1 MMTIQAL
8 LKMADLNT
16 VTEEIPVETHS
27 SEKRSSKPR
36 VSVARNANVS
46 STTGAGSNSVGGSV
60 GGGGA
65 AANQRARRQSSRTSI
80 PRAGFDRRLI
90 RYENTYCMDPDDD
103 HKVDI
108 ARLRRVASSVI
119 ETAIAGY
126 KYDPN
131 QGKQFSVALADRV
144 RSQIKQLPF
153 QRYKLVVQVS
163 IGEKK
168 GQDLRVAS
176 RCMWDLKWDR
186 HLTITKETSDAYVT
200 VTIFLVYTE

>member
-1 MMTIQAL
+1 
-8 LKMADLNT
+8 MADLNT
-16 VTEEIPVETHS
+16 VTEEVPVDS
-27 SEKRSSKPR
+27 SSPEKRSSKPR
-36 VSVARNANVS
+36 ISVTRNVNVS
-46 STTGAGSNSVGGSV
+46 AA
-60 GGGGA
+60 GGA
-65 AANQRARRQSSRTSI
+65 ANTSGGTGAATNQRARRQSSRTSI

-90 RYENTYCMDPDDD
+90 RYENTYRMEPDDE

-108 ARLRRVASSVI
+108 VRLRRVATSVI

-131 QGKQFSVALADRV
+131 QGKQFSLALADRI

-176 RCMWDLKWDR
+176 RCVWDLKWDR
-186 HLTITKETSDAYVT
+186 HLTITKETPDAYVT

>member
-1 MMTIQAL
+1 
-8 LKMADLNT
+8 MADLNT
-16 VTEEIPVETHS
+16 VTEEVPVDS
-27 SEKRSSKPR
+27 SSPEKRSSKPR
-36 VSVARNANVS
+36 ISVTRNVNVN
-46 STTGAGSNSVGGSV
+46 AA
-60 GGGGA
+60 GGA
-65 AANQRARRQSSRTSI
+65 ANTSGGTGAATNQRARRQSSRTSI

-90 RYENTYCMDPDDD
+90 RYENTYRMEPDDE

-108 ARLRRVASSVI
+108 VRLRRVATSVI

-131 QGKQFSVALADRV
+131 QGKQFSLALADRI

-176 RCMWDLKWDR
+176 RCVWDLKWDR
-186 HLTITKETSDAYVT
+186 HLTITKETPDAYVT